1 MNYLYK
7 TESSLRRDSNGNLIY
22 KKIKH
27 TSNHFMFPEIILPET
42 YTMYVILKKVLKRED
57 EQLYYHPFKY
67 HDSYYVTLR
76 ECNSKDEFKIYCDLL
91 GIKDIEKIGD
101 YEMV

>member
-7 TESSLRRDSNGNLIY
+7 TESALRRDPNGNLIY
-22 KKIKH
+22 KKTKH
-27 TSNHFMFPEIILPET
+27 TLNHFMFPET
-42 YTMYVILKKVLKRED
+42 YTMYVILEKVLKRED
-57 EQLYYHPFKY
+57 GQLYYHPFKY
-67 HDSYYVTLR
+67 YDSYYRTLR

>member
-7 TESSLRRDSNGNLIY
+7 TESVLRRDSNGNLKY
-22 KKIKH
+22 KKTKH
-27 TSNHFMFPEIILPET
+27 KLNHFTFPET
-42 YTMYVILKKVLKRED
+42 YTMYVILEKVLKRE
-57 EQLYYHPFKY
+57 EKQLYYHPFKY
-67 HDSYYVTLR
+67 HDSYYRRLR

-101 YEMV
+101 YEIV